1 MLGGGGRTAINKLDG
16 VGVWPPPPPE
26 CGDMGDG
33 CLNWCSLT
41 LRRSGL
47 ARLTELGGEINFV
60 SQ

>member
-1 MLGGGGRTAINKLDG
+1 MLGAHSNKQTGRGRGLA
-16 VGVWPPPPPE
+16 PPPE